1 MPKIRTLRPVTLV
14 VQEGQELEVDEQ
26 SAAIAISNGYAEA
39 VTLEPSERKPA
50 KPSERK

>member
-14 VQEGQELEVDEQ
+14 VQGGQELEVDEQ

-39 VTLEPSERKPA
+39 VLEPSERKPA